1 MSTPS
6 RSQAFWVSISVLLIT
21 AVMSIVSDSFATHD
35 NLFNVTRNLAFIGLI
50 AVGQTLVI
58 ITAGIDLSVGSVMGL
73 SGIVTG
79 LALQRGLPLTVGIL
93 AGLGTALL
101 FGLLNGGLI
110 AYLRISPFVATLG
123 TLGIARS
130 LALVI
135 SNNRMV
141 YEFGPDEEAFLE
153 LGGGGT
159 LGLANPVWVLL
170 AIGLVVA
177 LVLRVTAWGR
187 HLYAIGGN
195 EAAARL
201 NGVPVERIKLSAYVV
216 CSLSAGLSAVLIV
229 GWLGAV
235 TNALGQN
242 YELRVIAS
250 AVIGG
255 ANLAGGAGGSLG
267 AMVGAALIEVIRN
280 SLLLVGV
287 DPYWQGTFVGV
298 FIILAV
304 LVEPLRRL
312 RSQR

>member
-1 MSTPS
+1 
-6 RSQAFWVSISVLLIT
+6 
-21 AVMSIVSDSFATHD
+21 MSIVSDSFATHD

-93 AGLGTALL
+93 AGLATALL

-153 LGGGGT
+153 LGGGAT

-170 AIGLVVA
+170 ALGLVVA
-177 LVLRVTAWGR
+177 LVLRLTAWGR

-216 CSLSAGLSAVLIV
+216 CSLTAGLSAVLIV

-304 LVEPLRRL
+304 LVEQLRRL
-312 RSQR
+312 RSER

>member
-58 ITAGIDLSVGSVMGL
+58 ITGGIDLSVGSVMGL

>member
-201 NGVPVERIKLSAYVV
+201 NGVPVERIKLSAYVA